1 MELEGRTAV
10 VTGGGNGIGRAIALA
25 LAERGANVAVV
36 DVEKEAAERVAG
48 EAGANGVAAAAY
60 GVDVRNADAV
70 QKLAEDCWSRF
81 GSVELLFNNAGVIAE
96 MGPVW
101 LTDPLDVEWVLGV
114 NLVGVLNG
122 LRAFVPRFIASGAP
136 AWVVNTGSEHSLGLP
151 HALAGVYNATKH
163 AVLGL
168 SDMLRAELPENVG
181 VSVLCP
187 GLVESTMWK
196 ATERRPDE
204 LGGAAAGPEGN
215 AAVMS
220 CGLPASAVAEKVIEA
235 LENEYFYILTHP
247 HVAEIAWRRAEEIGN
262 AFAAQAPR
270 YDGDDRYDV
279 NNVFRRLQ
287 AG

>member
-1 MELEGRTAV
+1 MELEGKTAV

-36 DVEKEAAERVAG
+36 DVEREAAGKVAG
-48 EAGANGVAAAAY
+48 EASSRGIAAAAY
-60 GVDVRNADAV
+60 GVDVRDADAV

-81 GSVELLFNNAGVIAE
+81 GSVELLFNNAGVIAQ

-151 HALAGVYNATKH
+151 HAMAGVYNATKH

-168 SDMLRAELPENVG
+168 SDMLRAELPKNVG

-220 CGLPASAVAEKVIEA
+220 CGLPASVVAEKVIEA

-247 HVAEIAWRRAEEIGN
+247 HVAEIAGRRAEEIGN
-262 AFAAQAPR
+262 AFASQAPR

>member
-1 MELEGRTAV
+1 MSR
-10 VTGGGNGIGRAIALA
+10 R
-25 LAERGANVAVV
+25 
-36 DVEKEAAERVAG
+36 EAAEQVAG
-48 EAGANGVAAAAY
+48 EAGANGIAAAAY
-60 GVDVRNADAV
+60 GMDVRDADAV

-96 MGPVW
+96 MGPIW
-101 LTDPLDVEWVLGV
+101 LTDPRDVEWVLGV

-151 HALAGVYNATKH
+151 HAMAGVYNATKH

-196 ATERRPDE
+196 ATERPAGRTGRRRCRPRGQCGRHVLRPAR
-204 LGGAAAGPEGN
+204 LGGGGKSHRGAGKRVLLYSDPS
-215 AAVMS
+215 S
-220 CGLPASAVAEKVIEA
+220 CGRDSVRGAPRRSATPLPPRRRDTTATIAMTSTTCFAGSRPGSDGFHDAVEDAIVRLFKLARDGHDRSRASA
-235 LENEYFYILTHP
+235 
-247 HVAEIAWRRAEEIGN
+247 RG
-262 AFAAQAPR
+262 
-270 YDGDDRYDV
+270 
-279 NNVFRRLQ
+279 
-287 AG
+287 

>member
-48 EAGANGVAAAAY
+48 EAGANGVAAAAC

-151 HALAGVYNATKH
+151 HAMAGVYNASKH

-235 LENEYFYILTHP
+235 LENEYFFILTHP